1 MSEQPE
7 SQPSESQQRVSE
19 PPEHRSASEENPSTR
34 RARALVTAL
43 VAAGVRDVVL
53 APGSRSAPLAYALA
67 AAAGAEWLR
76 VHVRVDE
83 RSAGFVAL
91 GLSRER
97 PAAVVTTSGTAVANL
112 HPAVLEAAH
121 AHLPLVVVSADR
133 PHELRGV
140 GANQTTDQ
148 VKIFGSAV
156 RGFWEL
162 PAGHGEPDALVRSA
176 VVRAVTAASGL
187 RTRNPGPVQL
197 NIAFADPLVPD
208 DEWSPGQRP
217 APAVAVQPSR
227 PAAVVELAR
236 GPRTVVVAGDG
247 APSGL
252 SAATE
257 RWGWPVLAEPS
268 SGVRSSTFALPAGSV
283 LLGLDELAAPIERV
297 VVLGRPTLSRSVSR
311 LLARTDVQIVV
322 VSGAADWAD
331 VAGTAA
337 VVGDQVEVPGSPSAE
352 EQLWWLRWAKAGS
365 AAEQV
370 LNSAR
375 GLDGTA
381 VANLLLGTAE
391 STVVLGSSMAVRHA
405 DLTGAVGEDLAP
417 ELVVANR
424 GLAGIDGTISTATG
438 LALAGRQVRVLLGDL
453 TFLHDLGGL
462 ARGRLEP
469 EVDLQVIVLDDSGGT
484 IFATLEHG
492 RTEHQGVFERYF
504 ATPQHLDI
512 AALSA
517 GLGARHRL
525 IRGTDGL
532 VDLARELAAPV
543 RGRSV
548 LQVQLDPQTE
558 RARAVQLTEQVAAAA
573 RAALAD

>member
-1 MSEQPE
+1 M
-7 SQPSESQQRVSE
+7 SQQHVNPSSE
-19 PPEHRSASEENPSTR
+19 DPSRTEENPSTR
-34 RARALVTAL
+34 SARAVVTAL

-67 AAAGAEWLR
+67 AAAGADWLR

-91 GLSRER
+91 GLAHEG
-97 PAAVVTTSGTAVANL
+97 PTAVVTTSGTAVANL

-121 AHLPLVVVSADR
+121 AHLPLIVVSADR

-156 RGFWEL
+156 RGYWEL
-162 PAGHGEPDALVRSA
+162 PADRGEVGALVSSA
-176 VVRAVTAASGL
+176 VVRAVTAATGV
-187 RTRNPGPVQL
+187 RTRNAGPVQL

-208 DEWSPGQRP
+208 GEWSPGVRP
-217 APAVAVQPSR
+217 APGLQVRPSR
-227 PAAVVELAR
+227 PADAVELPR

-247 APSGL
+247 APSGI
-252 SAATE
+252 SALTE

-268 SGVRSSTFALPAGSV
+268 SGVRTSSFALPAGRV
-283 LLGLDELAAPIERV
+283 LLGIEELSAPIERV
-297 VVLGRPTLSRSVSR
+297 VVLGRPTLSRSVTR
-311 LLARTDVQIVV
+311 LLARTDVQVVV
-322 VSGAADWAD
+322 VSGHADWAD

-337 VVGDQVEVPGSPSAE
+337 VVCDQISVPGEPSAQ
-352 EQLWWLRWAKAGS
+352 EQLWWLRWAKAASG
-365 AAEQV
+365 ADTV

-375 GLDGTA
+375 GLDGAA

-405 DLTGAVGEDLAP
+405 DLTGAAGADLAP

-424 GLAGIDGTISTATG
+424 GLAGIDGTLSTATG
-438 LALAGRQVRVLLGDL
+438 LALAGRQVRALVGDL
-453 TFLHDLGGL
+453 TFAHDVGGL

-469 EVDLQVIVLDDSGGT
+469 EVDLQVIVLDDGGGT

-492 RTEHQGVFERYF
+492 RQEHQAVFERYF
-504 ATPQHLDI
+504 ATPQYLDI
-512 AALSA
+512 AALAA
-517 GLGARHRL
+517 GFGARHAL
-525 IRGTDGL
+525 IRGTQGL
-532 VDLARELAAPV
+532 SDLARELAAPV

-548 LQVQLDPQTE
+548 LQVQLDPQAE
-558 RARAVQLTEQVAAAA
+558 RARAVDLSGQVEVAA
-573 RAALAD
+573 RAALVG

>member
-1 MSEQPE
+1 M
-7 SQPSESQQRVSE
+7 SQPADLS
-19 PPEHRSASEENPSTR
+19 PPTGENPSTR
-34 RARALVTAL
+34 RARALITTL

-67 AAAGAEWLR
+67 AAAGADWLR

-91 GLSRER
+91 GLARER
-97 PAAVVTTSGTAVANL
+97 PTAVVTTSGTAVANL

-121 AHLPLVVVSADR
+121 AHLPLIVLTADR
-133 PHELRGV
+133 PHQLRGV

-148 VKIFGSAV
+148 VKIFGSTV
-156 RGFWEL
+156 RGYWEL
-162 PAGHGEPDALVRSA
+162 PADQGAPDALVSSA
-176 VVRAVTAASGL
+176 VVRAVTAATGV
-187 RTRNPGPVQL
+187 RTRNPGPVHL
-197 NIAFADPLVPD
+197 NVAFADPLVPD
-208 DEWSPGQRP
+208 GEWAPGTRPSPGLQ
-217 APAVAVQPSR
+217 VQPSR
-227 PAAVVELAR
+227 PAAPVELAR

-247 APSGL
+247 APSGI
-252 SAATE
+252 SALTE

-268 SGVRSSTFALPAGSV
+268 SGVRGSSFALPAGRV
-283 LLGLDELAAPIERV
+283 LLGIEELAEPIERV
-297 VVLGRPTLSRSVSR
+297 VVLGRPTLSRSVTR
-311 LLARTDVQIVV
+311 LLARTDLEIVV
-322 VSGAADWAD
+322 ACAAADWAD

-337 VVGDQVEVPGSPSAE
+337 VVADQVTVQGTPSAD
-352 EQLWWLRWAKAGS
+352 EQLWWLRWARAGS
-365 AAEQV
+365 AAESH

-375 GLDGTA
+375 GLDGAA

-405 DLTGAVGEDLAP
+405 DLTGAVGADLAP

-424 GLAGIDGTISTATG
+424 GLAGIDGTLSTATG
-438 LALAGRQVRVLLGDL
+438 LALGGRQVRALVGDL
-453 TFLHDLGGL
+453 TFVHDVGGL

-469 EVDLQVIVLDDSGGT
+469 EVDLQVIVLDDGGGT

-492 RTEHQGVFERYF
+492 RQEHQGVFERYF

-512 AALSA
+512 AALAA
-517 GLGARHRL
+517 GFGARHLL
-525 IRGTDGL
+525 IQGTEGL
-532 VDLARELAAPV
+532 PELARELSAPV

-548 LQVQLDPQTE
+548 LQVQLDPQAE
-558 RARAVQLTEQVAAAA
+558 RVRAGQLNGQIEAAV

>member
-1 MSEQPE
+1 MTQP
-7 SQPSESQQRVSE
+7 QQ
-19 PPEHRSASEENPSTR
+19 NPSTR

-67 AAAGAEWLR
+67 GAAGDGWLR

-91 GLSRER
+91 GLAHHQ
-97 PAAVVTTSGTAVANL
+97 PTAVVTTSGTAVANL

-140 GANQTTDQ
+140 GANQTCDQ
-148 VKIFGSAV
+148 VKIFGDAV

-162 PAGHGEPDALVRSA
+162 PADHGENDAMVRSV
-176 VVRAVTAASGL
+176 VVRALTAATGA
-187 RTRNPGPVQL
+187 RTRNPGPVHL
-197 NIAFADPLVPD
+197 NVAFADPLTPD
-208 DEWSPGQRP
+208 GEWSPGQPP
-217 APAVAVQPSR
+217 APWLDIHPAR
-227 PAAVVELAR
+227 PAAEVQLAR

-247 APSGL
+247 APSGISDL
-252 SAATE
+252 TE

-268 SGVRSSTFALPAGSV
+268 SGVRSSAFALPAGRV
-283 LLGLDELAAPIERV
+283 LLGIEELAGPIERV
-297 VVLGRPTLSRSVSR
+297 VVLGRPTLSRSVTA

-322 VSGAADWAD
+322 VSAHADWAD

-337 VVGDQVEVPGSPSAE
+337 VVCDAVTVPGGPSAD
-352 EQLWWLRWAKAGS
+352 EQLWWLRWADAAAG
-365 AAEQV
+365 ADRV

-405 DLTGAVGEDLAP
+405 DLTGAYGAELAP

-438 LALAGRQVRVLLGDL
+438 LALTGRQVRALVGDL
-453 TFLHDLGGL
+453 TFVHDVGGL

-469 EVDLQVIVLDDSGGT
+469 EVDLQVIVLDDGGGT

-504 ATPQHLDI
+504 ATPQQVDF
-512 AALSA
+512 AALAA
-517 GLGARHRL
+517 GFGARYAL
-525 IRGTDGL
+525 IESL
-532 VDLARELAAPV
+532 PDLAREMSAPV

-548 LQVQLDPQTE
+548 LHVRLDPQTE
-558 RARAVQLTEQVAAAA
+558 RRRAVELGRQVEAAA
-573 RAALAD
+573 RAALTD

>member
-1 MSEQPE
+1 MSQPPSPQPEQPT
-7 SQPSESQQRVSE
+7 
-19 PPEHRSASEENPSTR
+19 ENPATR

-67 AAAGAEWLR
+67 AAAGADWLR

-91 GLSRER
+91 GLAHER
-97 PAAVVTTSGTAVANL
+97 PTAVVTTSGTAVANL
-112 HPAVLEAAH
+112 HPAVLEASH
-121 AHLPLVVVSADR
+121 AHLPLVVVTADR

-156 RGFWEL
+156 RGYWEL
-162 PAGHGEPDALVRSA
+162 PANHGPDAQVSTA
-176 VVRAVTAASGL
+176 VMRALTAATGV

-197 NIAFADPLVPD
+197 NVAFADPLVPD
-208 DEWSPGQRP
+208 GEWSPGQRP
-217 APAVAVQPSR
+217 APQVQVQPSR
-227 PAAVVELAR
+227 PAAAVELPR
-236 GPRTVVVAGDG
+236 GLRTVVVAGDG
-247 APSGL
+247 APAGI
-252 SAATE
+252 ARVTE

-268 SGVRSSTFALPAGSV
+268 SRVRSSTLALPGGRV
-283 LLGLDELAAPIERV
+283 LLGIEELTAPIERV
-297 VVLGRPTLSRSVSR
+297 VVLGRPTLSRSVTR

-322 VSGAADWAD
+322 VSAHADWAD

-337 VVGDQVEVPGSPSAE
+337 VVCDQITVPGEPSAE

-365 AAEQV
+365 GADDA

-405 DLTGAVGEDLAP
+405 DLTGAVGEDLSP

-424 GLAGIDGTISTATG
+424 GLAGIDGTLSTATG
-438 LALAGRQVRVLLGDL
+438 LALAGRQVRVLVGDL
-453 TFLHDLGGL
+453 TFLHDVGGL
-462 ARGRLEP
+462 ARGRLEQ
-469 EVDLQVIVLDDSGGT
+469 EVDLQVIVLDDGGGT

-492 RTEHQGVFERYF
+492 RQEHQGVFERYF
-504 ATPQHLDI
+504 ATSQHLDI
-512 AALSA
+512 AALAA
-517 GLGARHRL
+517 GFGARHAL
-525 IRGTDGL
+525 IRGTSGL
-532 VDLARELAAPV
+532 SDLARELTAPV
-543 RGRSV
+543 HGRSV
-548 LQVQLDPQTE
+548 LQVQLDPQAE
-558 RARAVQLTEQVAAAA
+558 RARAVELTGQVEAAA